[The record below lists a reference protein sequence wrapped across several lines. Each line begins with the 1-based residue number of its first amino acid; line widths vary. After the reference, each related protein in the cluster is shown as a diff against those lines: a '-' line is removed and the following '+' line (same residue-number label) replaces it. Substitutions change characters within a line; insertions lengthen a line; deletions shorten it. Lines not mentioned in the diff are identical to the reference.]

1 MGRIRGFWLLASG
14 TGNPDVPMLE
24 DQRISTRLVELA
36 EPVVLLLALA
46 DAL

>member
-1 MGRIRGFWLLASG
+1 MGRIRGFWLFASG

-24 DQRISTRLVELA
+24 DQRISTCLAELV
-36 EPVVLLLALA
+36 EPVVLLPAFT